1 MATSGTISTT
11 TFQTVKVI
19 DHAFRRCRLAAENIS
34 AEMQAYAQESLYLWL
49 SELANGKTPS
59 WCIERQIYPMYQ
71 NQPLVT
77 LDTGTV
83 DVLNIN
89 YLTLQELTGDTTGST
104 STLYRVAFDDQGTVN
119 TVGMK
124 WTGAS
129 VSVTFQVSD
138 DDVTWTTVGTQTTS
152 ASAGEWTWTDV
163 SAALPHQY
171 FRITSTAPML
181 TSEVYLGTMPQEIP
195 LGQLNR
201 DTYTA
206 QSNKVF
212 PGRPVSYYFQRQQ
225 VNPVLYI
232 WPAPNVA
239 AEHAQL
245 IVWRHRHIMDV
256 GTLAQEVE
264 VPQRWM
270 QAMIDGLAALVARE
284 TPAVDMN
291 LVPMLEQR
299 AAMSLQAARDG
310 DNDGSPTFIQ
320 PYISV
325 YTR

>member
-34 AEMQAYAQESLYLWL
+34 AEMQAYASESLYLWL

-59 WCIERQIYPMYQ
+59 WCIERQIYPMYE
-71 NQPLVT
+71 NQPQVT
-77 LDTGTV
+77 LDAGTV
-83 DVLNIN
+83 DVLNLN
-89 YLTLQELTGDTTGST
+89 YLTLQELTGAVVPLST
-104 STLYRVAFDDQGTVN
+104 SYTVSLDGAGTVN
-119 TVGMK
+119 TVGIK
-124 WTGAS
+124 WSGAS
-129 VSVTFQVSD
+129 VAVTFQVSD
-138 DDVTWTTVGTQTTS
+138 DAGTWTTVGTQSTS
-152 ASAGEWTWTDV
+152 ASAGEWTWTDI
-163 SAALPHQY
+163 SGALSHPY

-212 PGRPVSYYFQRQQ
+212 PGRPVSYYYRRQQ
-225 VNPVLYI
+225 VNPVLYL
-232 WPAPNVA
+232 WPAPNPA

-270 QAMIDGLAALVARE
+270 HAMLDGLAALVARE
-284 TPAVDMN
+284 TPAVDVA
-291 LVPMLEQR
+291 LVPLLEQR